1 MCEPVPELDLCRH
14 PSFQPAYSP
23 RLTIMA
29 DVTSMNSY
37 AVVCGRW
44 EKGTKSK
51 EIVVDKPGSLNWQ
64 DLEEADEPMR
74 ALYSWAVE
82 TSRSFFLDDYVY
94 AYEGLRFIVQ
104 DHAFL
109 EGETRVL
116 VDDIDYYEQKLVL
129 FRRRASTG

>member
-1 MCEPVPELDLCRH
+1 
-14 PSFQPAYSP
+14 
-23 RLTIMA
+23 MA
-29 DVTSMNSY
+29 DVKSMNSY

-44 EKGTKSK
+44 KKGTKST
-51 EIVVDKPGSLNWQ
+51 EIVVDKPESLNWQ
-64 DLEEADEPMR
+64 DREEAQEPMKKLYYW
-74 ALYSWAVE
+74 ALE

-116 VDDIDYYEQKLVL
+116 VEDIDFYEQKLVL
-129 FRRRASTG
+129 FRRRA

>member
-1 MCEPVPELDLCRH
+1 MV
-14 PSFQPAYSP
+14 
-23 RLTIMA
+23 
-29 DVTSMNSY
+29 DVNSMNSY

-44 EKGTKSK
+44 KRGTKSK
-51 EIVVDKPGSLNWQ
+51 DIVVEKPESLNWQ
-64 DLEEADEPMR
+64 DLEEAEE
-74 ALYSWAVE
+74 ALKNLYYWALE

-116 VDDIDYYEQKLVL
+116 VEDIDSDEQKLVL
-129 FRRRASTG
+129 FRRLAKTG